1 MDSRSTRH
9 NLRSLIGENIDH
21 AIERH
26 FVLAENPTWDLSYVA
41 VPTPE
46 GMSVQGMLVISINTA
61 LLEPISSAMLMEP
74 RSLLDADHAERVVS
88 QAITAL
94 REAASQALAQASEII
109 VPGVDPRLPAASA
122 SAPWR

>member
-9 NLRSLIGENIDH
+9 NLRSLIGENIDQ

-26 FVLAENPTWDLSYVA
+26 FSIAENPTWDLSYVA

-74 RSLLDADHAERVVS
+74 RSLLDADNAERVVS

-94 REAASQALAQASEII
+94 REAASQALAQASG
-109 VPGVDPRLPAASA
+109 VLLPGR
-122 SAPWR
+122 